1 MCSTDEPLMET
12 LALPPLIATPAPLML
27 FAPEEAVLPALNQS
41 AHPIEF
47 TEANPVDQET
57 VEPRTV

>member
-1 MCSTDEPLMET
+1 MERSEGTQDQNQPLVE
-12 LALPPLIATPAPLML
+12 